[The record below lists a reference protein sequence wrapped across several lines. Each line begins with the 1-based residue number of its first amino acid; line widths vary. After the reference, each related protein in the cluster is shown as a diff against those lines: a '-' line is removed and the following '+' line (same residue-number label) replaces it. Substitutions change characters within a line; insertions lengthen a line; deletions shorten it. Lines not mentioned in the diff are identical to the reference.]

1 MTEAENAVA
10 IVKEF
15 LVASMIPDAERAATY
30 MHPEV
35 KITFTGRPGRWR
47 ARQISRSLTALATSG

>member
-15 LVASMIPDAERAATY
+15 LVASMIPDAERRNVYAPGGENY
-30 MHPEV
+30 LHR
-35 KITFTGRPGRWR
+35 RPGDGGRGRYR
-47 ARQISRSLTALATSG
+47 AV

>member
-1 MTEAENAVA
+1 MTECENAVA

-30 MHPEV
+30 MHPKV
-35 KITFTGRPGRWR
+35 KITFTGGR
-47 ARQISRSLTALATSG
+47 AMAGAADIA